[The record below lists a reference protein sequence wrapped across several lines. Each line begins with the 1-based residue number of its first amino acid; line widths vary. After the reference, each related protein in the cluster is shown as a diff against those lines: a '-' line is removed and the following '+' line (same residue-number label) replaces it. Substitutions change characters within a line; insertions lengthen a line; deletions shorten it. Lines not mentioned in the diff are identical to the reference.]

1 MLFILTPGGFED
13 LIRDTS
19 TPARSRTLPP
29 PSDEEPDM
37 ERIAAIAKEYGNE
50 LLA

>member
-1 MLFILTPGGFED
+1 MLFIFTPGGFEGF
-13 LIRDTS
+13 LRGTS

-29 PSDEEPDM
+29 PGEEPEWDRVDAM
-37 ERIAAIAKEYGNE
+37 ARTHGCE